1 MVIAIDLG
9 SNTFRVALIK
19 KEQNGF
25 SNKQIYE
32 KIVGAA
38 RGLNESGKIGLEA
51 KNRLFEAIM
60 EAKSK
65 FDFAKFKCVAVAT
78 EAFRVAS
85 NSEEIFSEIR
95 EKFGINFHIIDGQAE
110 AKLTFLGVQN
120 ALRKLGIS
128 DKFSLIDIGGAS
140 SEIGEDGKFISF
152 KFGIITFYERFKT
165 LDLMQENAKIYTKE
179 AREFL
184 TSLDNKLIVLTSGV
198 PTTIAALKL
207 GLKNYESYDP
217 KKVSGYELKNDDLAW
232 FVNELLKMDDKSAD
246 VVVGRSRK
254 YPLIAGTLLLKELL
268 NGQNAKFI
276 VIDDGLR
283 EGVGAAYLK
292 GIFQEIITKF

>member
-9 SNTFRVALIK
+9 SNTFRVALVK

-25 SNKQIYE
+25 SNEQIYE

-38 RGLNESGKIGLEA
+38 RGLNESGKIADES
-51 KNRLFEAIM
+51 KNRLFESIV

-65 FDFAKFKCVAVAT
+65 FDFDKFKCVAVAT

-95 EKFGINFHIIDGQAE
+95 EKFGINFHIISGKAE

-120 ALRKLGIS
+120 AFKKLGINEN
-128 DKFSLIDIGGAS
+128 FSVIDIGGAS
-140 SEIGEDGKFISF
+140 SEIGEDGNFMSF
-152 KFGIITFYERFKT
+152 KFGIITFFEKFKT
-165 LDLMQENAKIYTKE
+165 LDLMQENAKFYTKD

-184 TSLDNKLIVLTSGV
+184 NSLKNKFIVLTSGV
-198 PTTIAALKL
+198 PTTIASLRL
-207 GLKNYESYDP
+207 GLNYENYDP
-217 KKVSGYELKNDDLAW
+217 KKVIGFELRDDDLVW
-232 FVNELLKMDDKSAD
+232 FIDELLKMDDKSAD
-246 VVVGRSRK
+246 LAVGRNRK

-268 NGQNAKFI
+268 RGQKAKFI

-283 EGVGAAYLK
+283 EGVGVAYLQGK
-292 GIFQEIITKF
+292 FQEIITNF

>member
-9 SNTFRVALIK
+9 SNTFRVALVK

-25 SNKQIYE
+25 SNEQIYE

-38 RGLNESGKIGLEA
+38 RGLNESGKIADES
-51 KNRLFEAIM
+51 KNRLFEAIT

-65 FDFAKFKCVAVAT
+65 FDFDKFKCAAVAT

-95 EKFGINFHIIDGQAE
+95 EKFGINFHIISGKAE

-120 ALRKLGIS
+120 AFKKLGINEN
-128 DKFSLIDIGGAS
+128 FSVIDIGGAS
-140 SEIGEDGKFISF
+140 SEIGEDGNFMSF
-152 KFGIITFYERFKT
+152 KFGIITFFEKFKT
-165 LDLMQENAKIYTKE
+165 LDLMQENAKIYTKD

-184 TSLDNKLIVLTSGV
+184 NSLKNKFIVLTSGV
-198 PTTIAALKL
+198 PTTIAALRL
-207 GLKNYESYDP
+207 GLNYENYDP
-217 KKVSGYELKNDDLAW
+217 KKVNGYELRDDDLAW
-232 FVNELLKMDDKSAD
+232 FVDELLKMDDKSAD
-246 VVVGRSRK
+246 LAVGRNRK
-254 YPLIAGTLLLKELL
+254 YPLIAGTLLLEELL
-268 NGQNAKFI
+268 SGQEAKFL

-283 EGVGAAYLK
+283 EGVGVAYLQGK
-292 GIFQEIITKF
+292 FQEIITNF

>member
-25 SNKQIYE
+25 TNEQIYE

-38 RGLNESGKIGLEA
+38 RGLNESGKIGFEA
-51 KNRLFEAIM
+51 KNRLFEAIA

-65 FDFAKFKCVAVAT
+65 FDFTKFKCVAVAT

-120 ALRKLGIS
+120 ALKKLGIN

-140 SEIGEDGKFISF
+140 SEIGEDGNFKSF
-152 KFGIITFYERFKT
+152 KFGIITFFEKFK
-165 LDLMQENAKIYTKE
+165 DLKLLEQNAKIYTKE
-179 AREFL
+179 ARVFL
-184 TSLDNKLIVLTSGV
+184 ASLDNKFITLTSGV
-198 PTTIAALKL
+198 PTSIAALKL
-207 GLKNYESYDP
+207 GLNYENYDP

-246 VVVGRSRK
+246 VAVGRSRK

-268 NGQNAKFI
+268 SGQEERFI

-283 EGVGAAYLK
+283 EGVGTAYLQ
-292 GIFQEIITKF
+292 GIFQEIITNF

>member
-25 SNKQIYE
+25 SNEQIYE

-38 RGLNESGKIGLEA
+38 RGLNESSKIGLEA
-51 KNRLFEAIM
+51 KNRLFEAIV

-65 FDFAKFKCVAVAT
+65 FDFTKFKCVAVAT

-95 EKFGINFHIIDGQAE
+95 EKFDINFHIIDGQAE

-120 ALRKLGIS
+120 ALRKLGIN

-140 SEIGEDGKFISF
+140 SEIGEDGNFKSF
-152 KFGIITFYERFKT
+152 KFGIITFFEKFKN
-165 LDLMQENAKIYTKE
+165 LKLLEQNAKIYTKE
-179 AREFL
+179 ARSFL
-184 TSLDNKLIVLTSGV
+184 GSLDNKFIALTSGV
-198 PTTIAALKL
+198 PTSIAALKL
-207 GLKNYESYDP
+207 GLNYENYDA
-217 KKVSGYELKNDDLAW
+217 KKINGFELIMRDFDH
-232 FVNELLKMDDKSAD
+232 FISELLKLDEAAAN
-246 VVVGRSRK
+246 VAVGKDRK
-254 YPLIAGTLLLKELL
+254 FPLIAGTLPLKELL
-268 NGQNAKFI
+268 SGQEAKFI

-283 EGVGAAYLK
+283 EGVGTAYLQ
-292 GIFQEIITKF
+292 GIFQEIITNF

>member
-9 SNTFRVALIK
+9 SNTFRVALVK

-25 SNKQIYE
+25 SNEQIYE

-38 RGLNESGKIGLEA
+38 RGLNESGKIADES
-51 KNRLFEAIM
+51 KNRLFEAIA
-60 EAKSK
+60 EAKNK
-65 FDFAKFKCVAVAT
+65 FDFDKFTCVAVAT

-95 EKFGINFHIIDGQAE
+95 DKFGINFHIISGKVE

-120 ALRKLGIS
+120 AFKKLGINEN
-128 DKFSLIDIGGAS
+128 FSVIDIGGAS
-140 SEIGEDGKFISF
+140 SEIGEYGNFMSF
-152 KFGIITFYERFKT
+152 KFGIITFFEKFKT
-165 LDLMQENAKIYTKE
+165 LDLMQENAKIYTKD

-184 TSLDNKLIVLTSGV
+184 NSLKNKFIVLTSGV
-198 PTTIAALKL
+198 PTTIAALRL
-207 GLKNYESYDP
+207 GLNYENYDP
-217 KKVSGYELKNDDLAW
+217 KKVNGYELGDDDLAW

-246 VVVGRSRK
+246 VTVGRSRK
-254 YPLIAGTLLLKELL
+254 YPLIAGTLLLEELL
-268 NGQNAKFI
+268 SGQEAKSL

-283 EGVGAAYLK
+283 EGVGVAYLQGK
-292 GIFQEIITKF
+292 FQEIITNF

>member
-25 SNKQIYE
+25 TNEQIYE

-51 KNRLFEAIM
+51 KNRLFEAIV

-65 FDFAKFKCVAVAT
+65 FDFTKFKCVAVAT

-120 ALRKLGIS
+120 AVRKLGIN
-128 DKFSLIDIGGAS
+128 DKFSIIDIGGAS

-165 LDLMQENAKIYTKE
+165 LDLMQENAKIYTKD

-184 TSLDNKLIVLTSGV
+184 NSLKNKFIVLTSGV
-198 PTTIAALKL
+198 PTTIAALRL
-207 GLKNYESYDP
+207 GLNYENYDP
-217 KKVSGYELKNDDLAW
+217 KKVNGFELRDDDLAW
-232 FVNELLKMDDKSAD
+232 FVDELLKMDDKSAD
-246 VVVGRSRK
+246 LPVGRNRK
-254 YPLIAGTLLLKELL
+254 YPLIAGTLLLEELL
-268 NGQNAKFI
+268 SKQETKFL

-283 EGVGAAYLK
+283 EGVGVAYLQ
-292 GIFQEIITKF
+292 GKF

>member
-25 SNKQIYE
+25 SNEQIYE

-38 RGLNESGKIGLEA
+38 KGLNESGKIGLEA
-51 KNRLFEAIM
+51 KNRLFEAIA

-95 EKFGINFHIIDGQAE
+95 EKFGINFHLISGKAE
-110 AKLTFLGVQN
+110 AELTFLGVQN
-120 ALRKLGIS
+120 AFKKLGINEN
-128 DKFSLIDIGGAS
+128 FSVIDIGGAS
-140 SEIGEDGKFISF
+140 SEIGEDGNFMSF
-152 KFGIITFYERFKT
+152 KFGIITFFEKFKT
-165 LDLMQENAKIYTKE
+165 LDLMQENAKIYTKD

-184 TSLDNKLIVLTSGV
+184 NSLKNRFIVLTSGV
-198 PTTIAALKL
+198 PTTIAALRL
-207 GLKNYESYDP
+207 GLNYEKNYDP
-217 KKVSGYELKNDDLAW
+217 KKVNGFELRDDDLAW

-246 VVVGRSRK
+246 LAVGRNRK
-254 YPLIAGTLLLKELL
+254 YSLIAGTLLLEELL
-268 NGQNAKFI
+268 SGQEVKFL

-283 EGVGAAYLK
+283 EGVGVAYLQGK
-292 GIFQEIITKF
+292 FQEIITNF

>member
-9 SNTFRVALIK
+9 SNTFRVALVK
-19 KEQNGF
+19 KGQNAF
-25 SNKQIYE
+25 YNEQIYE

-51 KNRLFEAIM
+51 KNRLFVAIS

-65 FDFAKFKCVAVAT
+65 FNFTKFKCAAVAT

-85 NSEEIFSEIR
+85 NSEEIFGEIR
-95 EKFGINFHIIDGQAE
+95 EKFDINFHLIEGRAE

-120 ALRKLGIS
+120 AFIRLGL
-128 DKFSLIDIGGAS
+128 DEKFSIVDIGGAS
-140 SEIGEDGKFISF
+140 SEIGEDGNFKSF
-152 KFGIITFYERFKT
+152 KFGIITFFEKFKN
-165 LDLMQENAKIYTKE
+165 LKLLEQNAKIYTKE

-184 TSLDNKLIVLTSGV
+184 TSLDNRLIVLTSGV

-207 GLKNYESYDP
+207 GLNYESYDP

-246 VVVGRSRK
+246 VAVGRSRK

-268 NGQNAKFI
+268 RGQEAKFI

>member
-9 SNTFRVALIK
+9 SNTFRVALVK

-25 SNKQIYE
+25 SNEQIYE

-38 RGLNESGKIGLEA
+38 RGLNESGKIADEP
-51 KNRLFEAIM
+51 KNRLFEAIT
-60 EAKSK
+60 EAKNK
-65 FDFAKFKCVAVAT
+65 FDFDKFKCAAVAT

-95 EKFGINFHIIDGQAE
+95 EKFGINFHIISGKAE

-120 ALRKLGIS
+120 AFKKLGINE
-128 DKFSLIDIGGAS
+128 KFSIIDIGGAS

-165 LDLMQENAKIYTKE
+165 LDLMQENAKIYTKG

-184 TSLDNKLIVLTSGV
+184 TGLDNRLIVLTSGV

-207 GLKNYESYDP
+207 GLNYESYDP
-217 KKVSGYELKNDDLAW
+217 KKVSGYELKNNDLAW

-246 VVVGRSRK
+246 VAVGRSRK
-254 YPLIAGTLLLKELL
+254 YPLIAGTLLLEELL
-268 NGQNAKFI
+268 SGQEAKFL

-283 EGVGAAYLK
+283 EGVGVAYLQGK
-292 GIFQEIITKF
+292 FQEIITNF

>member
-19 KEQNGF
+19 KVQNGF
-25 SNKQIYE
+25 SNEQIYE

-38 RGLNESGKIGLEA
+38 RGLNESGKIGFEA
-51 KNRLFEAIM
+51 KNRLFEAIA

-65 FDFAKFKCVAVAT
+65 FDFTKFKCVAVAT

-120 ALRKLGIS
+120 ALKKLGIN
-128 DKFSLIDIGGAS
+128 DKFSLIDIVGAR
-140 SEIGEDGKFISF
+140 SEIGEDGQFISF
-152 KFGIITFYERFKT
+152 KFGIITFYERFKM

-179 AREFL
+179 AMEFL
-184 TSLDNKLIVLTSGV
+184 TSLNNRLIVLTSGV
-198 PTTIAALKL
+198 PTTIATLKL
-207 GLKNYESYDP
+207 GLNYESYDP

-232 FVNELLKMDDKSAD
+232 FINELLKMDDKSAD
-246 VVVGRSRK
+246 VAVGRSRK

-283 EGVGAAYLK
+283 EGVGAAYLQ
-292 GIFQEIITKF
+292 GLFQEIITKF

>member
-25 SNKQIYE
+25 SNEQIYE

-38 RGLNESGKIGLEA
+38 RGLNESGKIGEEA
-51 KNRLFEAIM
+51 KNRLFVAIA
-60 EAKSK
+60 ESKSK

-95 EKFGINFHIIDGQAE
+95 EKFGVNFHIINGQAE

-120 ALRKLGIS
+120 ALKKLDIN
-128 DKFSLIDIGGAS
+128 DKFSIIDIGGAS
-140 SEIGEDGKFISF
+140 SEIGEEGKFISF

-165 LDLMQENAKIYTKE
+165 LGLMQENAKIYTKE
-179 AREFL
+179 ARAFL
-184 TSLDNKLIVLTSGV
+184 ASLNNKFITLTSGV
-198 PTTIAALKL
+198 PTSIAALKL
-207 GLKNYESYDP
+207 GLNYENYDA
-217 KKVSGYELKNDDLAW
+217 KKINGSELKMSDFDHFISA
-232 FVNELLKMDDKSAD
+232 LLKLDEAAAN
-246 VVVGRSRK
+246 VAVGKDRK
-254 YPLIAGTLLLKELL
+254 FPLIAGTLLLKELL
-268 NGQNAKFI
+268 SEQEAKFI

>member
-9 SNTFRVALIK
+9 SNTFRVALVK

-25 SNKQIYE
+25 SNEQIYE

-38 RGLNESGKIGLEA
+38 RGLNESGKIADES
-51 KNRLFEAIM
+51 KNRLFESIV

-65 FDFAKFKCVAVAT
+65 FDFDKFKCVAVAT

-95 EKFGINFHIIDGQAE
+95 EKFGINFHIISGKAE

-120 ALRKLGIS
+120 AFKKLGINEN
-128 DKFSLIDIGGAS
+128 FSIIDIGGAS
-140 SEIGEDGKFISF
+140 SEIGEDGNFMSF
-152 KFGIITFYERFKT
+152 KFGIITFFEKFKT
-165 LDLMQENAKIYTKE
+165 LDLMQENAKFYTKD

-184 TSLDNKLIVLTSGV
+184 NSLKNKFIVLTSGV
-198 PTTIAALKL
+198 PTTIASLRL
-207 GLKNYESYDP
+207 GLNYENYDP
-217 KKVSGYELKNDDLAW
+217 KKVIGFELRDDDLVW
-232 FVNELLKMDDKSAD
+232 FIDELLKMDDKSAD
-246 VVVGRSRK
+246 LAVGRNRK

-268 NGQNAKFI
+268 RGQKAKFI

-283 EGVGAAYLK
+283 EGVGVAYLQGK
-292 GIFQEIITKF
+292 FQEIITNF

>member
-9 SNTFRVALIK
+9 SNTFRVALVK

-25 SNKQIYE
+25 SNEQIYE

-38 RGLNESGKIGLEA
+38 RGLNESGKIADES
-51 KNRLFEAIM
+51 KNRLFEAIA

-65 FDFAKFKCVAVAT
+65 FDFDKFTCVAVAT

-95 EKFGINFHIIDGQAE
+95 YKFGINFHLINGKAE

-120 ALRKLGIS
+120 AFKKLGIS
-128 DKFSLIDIGGAS
+128 ENFSIIDIGGAS
-140 SEIGEDGKFISF
+140 SEIGEDGNFMSF
-152 KFGIITFYERFKT
+152 KFGIITFFEKFKT
-165 LDLMQENAKIYTKE
+165 LDLMQENVKIYTKD

-184 TSLDNKLIVLTSGV
+184 NSLRNRFIVLTSGV
-198 PTTIAALKL
+198 PTTITALRL
-207 GLKNYESYDP
+207 GLNYENYDP
-217 KKVSGYELKNDDLAW
+217 KKVNGFELRDDDLTW
-232 FVNELLKMDDKSAD
+232 FVGELLKMDDKSAD
-246 VVVGRSRK
+246 LAVGRNRK
-254 YPLIAGTLLLKELL
+254 YPLIAGTLLLEELL
-268 NGQNAKFI
+268 GEQEAKFL

-283 EGVGAAYLK
+283 EGVGVAYLQGK
-292 GIFQEIITKF
+292 FQEIIINF

>member
-9 SNTFRVALIK
+9 SNTFRVALVK

-25 SNKQIYE
+25 SNEQIYE

-38 RGLNESGKIGLEA
+38 RGLNDSGKIADES
-51 KNRLFEAIM
+51 KNRLFEAIA

-65 FDFAKFKCVAVAT
+65 FDFDKFKCVAVAT

-85 NSEEIFSEIR
+85 NSKEIFSEIR

-120 ALRKLGIS
+120 AFKKLGINEN
-128 DKFSLIDIGGAS
+128 FSVIDIGGAS
-140 SEIGEDGKFISF
+140 SEIGEDGNFMSF
-152 KFGIITFYERFKT
+152 KFGIITFFEKFKT
-165 LDLMQENAKIYTKE
+165 LDLMQENAKIYTKD

-184 TSLDNKLIVLTSGV
+184 NSLKNRFIVLTSGV
-198 PTTIAALKL
+198 PTTIAALRL
-207 GLKNYESYDP
+207 GLNYENYDS
-217 KKVSGYELKNDDLAW
+217 KKVNGFELKNDDLAW
-232 FVNELLKMDDKSAD
+232 FMDELLKMDDKSAD
-246 VVVGRSRK
+246 VAVGRSRK
-254 YPLIAGTLLLKELL
+254 YPLIAGTLLLEELL
-268 NGQNAKFI
+268 SGQEAKFL

-283 EGVGAAYLK
+283 EGVGVAYLQGK
-292 GIFQEIITKF
+292 FQEIITNF

>member
-25 SNKQIYE
+25 SNEQIYE

-51 KNRLFEAIM
+51 K
-60 EAKSK
+60 SK
-65 FDFAKFKCVAVAT
+65 FDFDKFKCVAVAT

-95 EKFGINFHIIDGQAE
+95 DKFGINFHIIDGQAE

-120 ALRKLGIS
+120 ALRKLGIN

-140 SEIGEDGKFISF
+140 SEIGEEGKFISF

-165 LDLMQENAKIYTKE
+165 LDLMQENAKI
-179 AREFL
+179 
-184 TSLDNKLIVLTSGV
+184 
-198 PTTIAALKL
+198 
-207 GLKNYESYDP
+207 
-217 KKVSGYELKNDDLAW
+217 
-232 FVNELLKMDDKSAD
+232 
-246 VVVGRSRK
+246 
-254 YPLIAGTLLLKELL
+254 
-268 NGQNAKFI
+268 
-276 VIDDGLR
+276 
-283 EGVGAAYLK
+283 
-292 GIFQEIITKF
+292 

>member
-25 SNKQIYE
+25 GNEQIYE

-51 KNRLFEAIM
+51 KNRLFEAIA

-65 FDFAKFKCVAVAT
+65 FDFTKFKCVAVAT

-95 EKFGINFHIIDGQAE
+95 EKFCINFHIIDGQAE

-120 ALRKLGIS
+120 ALRKLGIN
-128 DKFSLIDIGGAS
+128 DKFSIIDIGGAS

-165 LDLMQENAKIYTKE
+165 LDLMQENAK
-179 AREFL
+179 
-184 TSLDNKLIVLTSGV
+184 
-198 PTTIAALKL
+198 
-207 GLKNYESYDP
+207 
-217 KKVSGYELKNDDLAW
+217 
-232 FVNELLKMDDKSAD
+232 
-246 VVVGRSRK
+246 
-254 YPLIAGTLLLKELL
+254 
-268 NGQNAKFI
+268 FI
-276 VIDDGLR
+276 QKRQGN
-283 EGVGAAYLK
+283 
-292 GIFQEIITKF
+292 F

>member
-9 SNTFRVALIK
+9 SNTFRVALVK
-19 KEQNGF
+19 KGQNAF
-25 SNKQIYE
+25 NNEQIYE

-51 KNRLFEAIM
+51 KNRLFEAIA

-85 NSEEIFSEIR
+85 NSEEIFDEIR
-95 EKFGINFHIIDGQAE
+95 EKFDINFHLIDGKAE

-120 ALRKLGIS
+120 AFKRLGL
-128 DKFSLIDIGGAS
+128 DEKFSIVDIGGAS
-140 SEIGEDGKFISF
+140 SEIGEDGNFKSF

-184 TSLDNKLIVLTSGV
+184 TSLNNRLIVLTSGV

-207 GLKNYESYDP
+207 GLNYESYDP
-217 KKVSGYELKNDDLAW
+217 KKVSGYELKNGDLAW

-246 VVVGRSRK
+246 VAVGRSRK

-268 NGQNAKFI
+268 NGQEAKFI

-283 EGVGAAYLK
+283 EGVGVAYLK
-292 GIFQEIITKF
+292 GLFQEIITKF